1 MCWRL
6 SLQKQARRIY
16 EILRFRA
23 TNLADPAEYRTYRL
37 DVKRR
42 LNIPYQKEASDFKK
56 LQRALNTEELRS
68 TLSTSTREQRLENLE
83 KLYQAL
89 EGEYRYVEVA
99 LSLSSHINGL

>member
-42 LNIPYQKEASDFKK
+42 LNIPYQV
-56 LQRALNTEELRS
+56 R
-68 TLSTSTREQRLENLE
+68 
-83 KLYQAL
+83 
-89 EGEYRYVEVA
+89 
-99 LSLSSHINGL
+99 